1 MLFMS
6 LTHGHGYGYD
16 GKLAE
21 RNDVPRAGVGMGM
34 VVDLQKGMAVHT
46 PGTVQG
52 CPYCYSSV
60 VGNVSRTS
68 AAEY

>member
-1 MLFMS
+1 MFMS
-6 LTHGHGYGYD
+6 LMCGRGYGYD

-21 RNDVPRAGVGMGM
+21 RNDVPRVGVGMGM

-46 PGTVQG
+46 PGTVQW